1 MHRNDKDLTSGASPA
16 GSTQQQKVG
25 YKLYYSLNKTTTLEF
40 EGSNTSNAQSS
51 ANNGTAYYLGAR
63 KTF

>member
-1 MHRNDKDLTSGASPA
+1 MHRNNTDLDSTKTD